1 MTWRFQRVTV
11 ATSTEE
17 VRMHARV
24 AAFENRDMSRIDELI
39 AQVSRRIAEGRQPP
53 GDGFLM
59 LIDRQGGRALGV
71 TLFDDLAA
79 LEAAEPEFERM
90 GDEIPEEIRGR
101 RVSRDVYE
109 VAFAEFGAASRE
121 KLHA

>member
-1 MTWRFQRVTV
+1 MY
-11 ATSTEE
+11 
-17 VRMHARV
+17 ARV
-24 AAFENRDMSRIDELI
+24 AAFENRDMSRIDELVSH
-39 AQVSRRIAEGRQPP
+39 VSRRIAEGHQPP
-53 GDGFLM
+53 GEGFLM
-59 LIDRQGGRALGV
+59 LIDRDGGRALGIA
-71 TLFDDLAA
+71 LFDDVAA

-109 VAFAEFGAASRE
+109 VAFAEFGAGARE

>member
-1 MTWRFQRVTV
+1 M
-11 ATSTEE
+11 
-17 VRMHARV
+17 
-24 AAFENRDMSRIDELI
+24 
-39 AQVSRRIAEGRQPP
+39 AEGKQPP

-59 LIDRQGGRALGV
+59 LIDREGGRALGI
-71 TLFDDLAA
+71 TLFDDIAA
-79 LEAAEPEFERM
+79 LEDAEAEFEKM

-109 VAFAEFGAASRE
+109 VAFAEFGVGAKE